1 MGSAIRGAYTNP
13 LTGVTEW
20 INLKATEEGYLLIAD
35 SSSLGGGSGGG
46 SGTTAVDRELAV
58 STYVCKTAFPGAS
71 IGDTIIAI
79 HILDVTTSP
88 TVVGTIW
95 RNLTTAADLASA
107 PSFAN
112 LELQG
117 SGALTNAQ
125 LRATPVPVS
134 VSGVATET
142 TLSALNTKVPNQQ
155 IPGMIPVDVLATLSS
170 AKSVAIGATSANVAL
185 AAGTRR
191 VSIHATVAAFYAVGT
206 GAQTAT
212 TSTHYI
218 GAGERLDFDVAA
230 NSQIAAIRAVAVD
243 GTLYI
248 SELT

>member
-13 LTGVTEW
+13 LTGITEW
-20 INLKATEEGYLLIAD
+20 INLRATEDGYLIV
-35 SSSLGGGSGGG
+35 SSSSGSGGG
-46 SGTTAVDRELAV
+46 TGGNFADREVAV
-58 STYVCKTAFPGAS
+58 STYVCKTAFTGAS
-71 IGDTIIAI
+71 IGDTISAI
-79 HILDVTTSP
+79 HILDVTAAP

-95 RNLTTAADLASA
+95 RNMTTAADLASA

-125 LRATPVPVS
+125 LRAAPVPVS
-134 VSGVATET
+134 VSGAATEA
-142 TLSALNTKVPNQQ
+142 TLTALNAKVPSQQ
-155 IPGMIPVDVLATLSS
+155 IPGMIPVDVLATLST
-170 AKSVAIGATSANVAL
+170 AKSVAIGATSVGVAL
-185 AAGTRR
+185 GTSTQRI
-191 VSIHATVAAFYAVGT
+191 SIHATVAAFYAIGSGT
-206 GAQTAT
+206 QTASA
-212 TSTHYI
+212 STHYI